1 MLVRLFS
8 HLFFDSVI
16 RYFVSIPFS
25 LKWFDVIDTV
35 VNVNELEL
43 EKPSICIKWR
53 ILTANII
60 FEPHIHWQ
68 VVGNRRYV
76 FKSLY
81 FSFFFVFWLLFQ
93 WIIVCWNYLLLEN
106 EQIVFCVEFQ
116 SPFLQT
122 RRRRDCYVR

>member
-81 FSFFFVFWLLFQ
+81 FSFFFCFLVAFSVNHRMLELFTAGKWTNCLLR
-93 WIIVCWNYLLLEN
+93 WISIPFSSDKETMGLL
-106 EQIVFCVEFQ
+106 
-116 SPFLQT
+116 
-122 RRRRDCYVR
+122 R